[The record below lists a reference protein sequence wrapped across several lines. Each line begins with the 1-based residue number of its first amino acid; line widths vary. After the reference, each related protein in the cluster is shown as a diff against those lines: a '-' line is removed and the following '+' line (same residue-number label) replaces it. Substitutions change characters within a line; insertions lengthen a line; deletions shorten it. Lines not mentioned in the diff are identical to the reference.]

1 MGMLENIQSGKE
13 NNPPRLMIY
22 GSEGVGKAQP
32 LDAKV
37 LTPSGFVEMGTLH
50 VGDNVIGSDGKA
62 HKVLAVFPQGEKE
75 VFRVTFRDGSQTE
88 CTDEHLWFTQTRGER
103 DQDQPGAVRDMHTI
117 RHSLRYGT
125 HFNHAVPRVAPV
137 EFESSEDLPISPWL
151 LGVYLA
157 EGNCGTSAIISNPET
172 DILKRIAESV
182 PESDTT
188 LTGERNIRIRK
199 RQFGSAPSAFKKGL
213 MALGLEDKISDT
225 KFIPPCYLMASIEN
239 RKELLRGICDGDGYV
254 VQPGAVEIATASPQ
268 MAKDILF
275 LVRSL
280 GGAVT
285 MEVRS
290 VHYRKDGEKHVVK
303 PSHRIYASFTNGVV
317 PVASAK
323 HMAKWKF
330 PEWMIRHTIRS
341 VVSVGK
347 KECQCIVID
356 ALDSLYI
363 TDDFIVTHN
372 STFGASA
379 PGAIFVQTEDG
390 LGEINCKK
398 FPLAHNLAE
407 VLAELA
413 ALRDEQHDFQT
424 VVVDSAD
431 WLERLIFDE
440 VCREYGVRNI
450 EKADGGYGRGYTH
463 ALTHWRKVINLL
475 QELRD
480 KRGMMVIL
488 VAHAKVERFEDPENA
503 AYDRY
508 TPRLHKH
515 AASLIAEWVDAV
527 LFANKKFRITKEN
540 AGFSGERAIAAPI
553 GADGGERI
561 IRTVGSPACV
571 AKNRY
576 GLPSELPLSW
586 QAFIDAYQKIQAG
599 NANA

>member
-1 MGMLENIQSGKE
+1 MGMLENIQSGRESK
-13 NNPPRLMIY
+13 PPRIMIY

-32 LDAKV
+32 LDAQV
-37 LTPSGFVEMGTLH
+37 LTPTGFVEMGAIH
-50 VGDNVIGSDGKA
+50 VGDRVIGADGKA

-88 CTDEHLWFTQTRGER
+88 CTDEHLWFTQTRSER
-103 DQDQPGAVRDMHTI
+103 DHAQPGAVRNMNTI
-117 RHSLRYGT
+117 RHTLRYGT
-125 HFNHAVPRVAPV
+125 HFNHGVPRVAPA
-137 EFESSEDLPISPWL
+137 EFETSAELPISPWL

-157 EGNCGTSAIISNPET
+157 EGNCGSSAIISNPEP
-172 DILKRIAESV
+172 DILKRIADSV

-188 LTGERNIRIRK
+188 SAAERSIRIRK
-199 RQFGSAPSAFKKGL
+199 RQYGSAPSEFRKGL
-213 MALGLEDKISDT
+213 ASLGLEDKISDT
-225 KFIPPCYLMASIEN
+225 KFIPSQYLMASVED
-239 RKELLRGICDGDGYV
+239 RQELLRGLCDGDGYV
-254 VQPGAVEIATASPQ
+254 VRPGAVEISTVSPQ

-280 GGAVT
+280 GGSAT
-285 MEVRS
+285 MEVRPA
-290 VHYRKDGEKHVVK
+290 HYRKNGEKHDTK
-303 PSHRIYASFTNGVV
+303 PSHRIYASFTNGIV

-330 PEWMIRHTIRS
+330 PEWMIRHTIRN
-341 VVSVGK
+341 VEFVGRK
-347 KECQCIVID
+347 ACQCIVID
-356 ALDSLYI
+356 ALDSLYV

-398 FPLAHNLAE
+398 FPLAHSLAE
-407 VLAELA
+407 VLAELT

-527 LFANKKFRITKEN
+527 LFANKKFRVTKEN
-540 AGFSGERAIAAPI
+540 DRAIAAPI
-553 GADGGERI
+553 GPDGGERI
-561 IRTVGSPACV
+561 IRTVGSPACI

-576 GLPSELPLSW
+576 GLPAEIPLSW
-586 QAFIDAYQKIQAG
+586 QAFIDAYSKISQPISQS
-599 NANA
+599 